1 MSAPDLSDDPSLKN
15 APSSDRKKLNENLDV
30 LYRGRFSQREAIAK
44 SKIWEVLCADFFQE
58 FVPPDSVILDMAA
71 GYCDFINHIQGAKKY
86 ATDLNLDTPS
96 FAKPEVT
103 VFEVPSNNISCLPDE
118 SVDVVFTS
126 NFLEHLKSKEEI
138 LETFSEVHRILKT
151 NGRFM
156 ILQPN
161 IRYVGF
167 QYWDF
172 FDHHVPLTEKSLIEG
187 LLIKK
192 FKIEKVIP
200 KFLPFTT
207 KSKFPK
213 HPLLVKLYLKIPLV
227 WKILGKQSFL
237 LVRK

>member
-30 LYRGRFSQREAIAK
+30 LYRVRFSQREAIAK

-58 FVPPDSVILDMAA
+58 FIPPDSVILDLAA

-172 FDHHVPLTEKSLIEG
+172 FDQG

-213 HPLLVKLYLKIPLV
+213 HPLWVKLYLKIPLV